1 MYTIVYDLYYLY
13 TIMSITDTLS
23 VRVDAKLKKDASKL
37 ADKLGVSLGTVFTVY
52 LKQFLREKRLVI
64 EEYDDTEWTQELEK
78 KYLAAKADYKAWK
91 NVKTLSFAKK

>member
-1 MYTIVYDLYYLY
+1 
-13 TIMSITDTLS
+13 MSITDTLS

-37 ADKLGVSLGTVFTVY
+37 ADKLGVSLGTVLTVY

-91 NVKTLSFAKK
+91 NVKILSFAKK